1 MKKSIMKTIFK
12 SIGLALLISL
22 LPNLVSAQ
30 VQTLPFFDDF
40 SNSRIYPDS
49 TKWMDR
55 NVYINSGF
63 PKNPITHNAATLDVL
78 DENGCVYEYAI
89 SNPFI
94 AEYLTSA
101 TIRLDSVFEPTPKA
115 LSPSDSLYF
124 SFFYQPQGNGN
135 PPEPQDS
142 LVLEFGRIEEL
153 DTIWEH
159 AWSTPGMTLS
169 HFLQEN
175 DSNYFK
181 QVMIPITDLR
191 YFTSTF
197 CFRFYNYASILNSSQ
212 PSGRG
217 NEDNWNIDVV
227 YLDYNRSFNN
237 TSYPKIS
244 FAGTAPSFLKRYQ
257 SMPYRHYRANPVAN
271 IAVDYEIHASNLDN
285 LSHDLQ
291 YYYTIDQVAGT
302 QHSSYTEPLPFN
314 AEPLAYCQSY
324 PSIVDVLFNLNYDRD
339 TSSYIIRHYLVD
351 NTCTP
356 PMIDSLVCHQGF
368 YNYFA
373 YDDGSPER
381 GYGVEPAGGAFAVRF
396 DLAEMDTIRG
406 VQLLFNHTLHDANS
420 NYFDIVVWKD
430 NNGKPG
436 DELYRLSS
444 CKPRWEDQ
452 LYKFVYYPFDRLI
465 KHNGAFYM
473 GLVQQT
479 GGVINI
485 GFDSSIDNS
494 QYNFINVTGSWQQS
508 ADPGSIMIRP
518 VVGGNYFIG
527 VDEQLVE
534 QDVRIYPNPASSSI
548 HIDGVSNGTSI
559 AVYDIMGRQ
568 VMQEAFRNELSV
580 SHLSNGLYLLNI
592 TTAEGNVI
600 TKKIMVNQ

>member
-22 LPNLVSAQ
+22 LPTLVSAQ

-49 TKWMDR
+49 TKWTDR

-101 TIRLDSVFEPTPKA
+101 IIRLDSVFEPTPKA
-115 LSPSDSLYF
+115 LTPSDSLYF

-142 LVLEFGRIEEL
+142 LVLEFGRIVEL

-181 QVMIPITDLR
+181 QVMIPITELR
-191 YFTSTF
+191 HFTSTF

-227 YLDYNRSFNN
+227 YLDYNRSIYN
-237 TSYPKIS
+237 TSYPKIC

-257 SMPYRHYRANPVAN
+257 SMPYKHYRANPVAN
-271 IAVDYEIHASNLDN
+271 IAVDYKIQVSNLDN
-285 LSHDLQ
+285 LNHDLQ
-291 YYYTIDQVAGT
+291 YYYTVDQVAGS
-302 QHSSYTEPLPFN
+302 QHSSYTEPYPFN
-314 AEPLAYCQSY
+314 TEPFAYCQSF
-324 PSIVDVLFNLNYDRD
+324 PSIVDVLFSLNYDRD
-339 TSSYIIRHYLVD
+339 TTSYIIRHYLVD

-436 DELYRLSS
+436 DELYRLSN

-465 KHNGAFYM
+465 KHNGTFYV
-473 GLVQQT
+473 GLVQQS

-494 QYNFINVTGSWQQS
+494 QYNFINVTGSWQPS
-508 ADPGSIMIRP
+508 SDPGSIMIRP

-534 QDVRIYPNPASSSI
+534 QDIRIYPNPAASTI

-559 AVYDIMGRQ
+559 AVYDIIGRQ
-568 VMQEAFRNELSV
+568 VMQEAFRDELSV

-592 TTAEGNVI
+592 TTAEGNII
-600 TKKIMVNQ
+600 TKKIIVNR